1 MTPLLIALQFLT
13 RLPVSLPGIPTPEQ
27 VGRSLLWYPLVGLLL
42 GLLLWGAHLLLGQA
56 SAVLQA
62 AIILAL
68 WVGLSGG
75 LHLDGLADT
84 ADAWVGGF
92 ADRERTLAI
101 MKDPRS
107 GPIAVVVLVLL
118 LLLKFAALFTLLQA
132 GQGIYLLLLP
142 WLGRIRTLADLRA
155 LDLVEPLKARIGWAG
170 QQRLDQEAPGQ
181 FTTPLGRRV
190 PIDYGSAD
198 PSIELRLQELFG
210 LAATPRIAGGR
221 LGLKLHLLSPAR
233 RPVQVTQDLA
243 SFWANT
249 YAEVKKDLKGRYPKH
264 YWPED
269 PLIAEPTARAK
280 PRK

>member
-1 MTPLLIALQFLT
+1 MIPLLIALQFLT
-13 RLPVSLPGIPTPEQ
+13 RLPVSLPGMPTPEQ

-42 GLLLWGAHLLLGQA
+42 GLLLWGAHLLLGQTP
-56 SAVLQA
+56 AVLQA

-142 WLGRIRTLADLRA
+142 WLGRSLLPLLLATTPYVRVGGLGQALVDYLPRGQLPWVLGVHLLGMLLFGWMGLLALATALLLFIWLRRA
-155 LDLVEPLKARIGWAG
+155 LLRRLGGTTGDTAGALVE
-170 QQRLDQEAPGQ
+170 
-181 FTTPLGRRV
+181 LGECGV
-190 PIDYGSAD
+190 
-198 PSIELRLQELFG
+198 L
-210 LAATPRIAGGR
+210 LALA
-221 LGLKLHLLSPAR
+221 LS
-233 RPVQVTQDLA
+233 L
-243 SFWANT
+243 
-249 YAEVKKDLKGRYPKH
+249 
-264 YWPED
+264 
-269 PLIAEPTARAK
+269 
-280 PRK
+280 

>member
-1 MTPLLIALQFLT
+1 MIPLLIALQFLT

-42 GLLLWGAHLLLGQA
+42 GLLLWGAHLLLGQT

-107 GPIAVVVLVLL
+107 GPIAVVVLALL

-142 WLGRIRTLADLRA
+142 WMGRSLLPLLLATTHYVREGGLGQALVDHLPRRQLPWVLGVHLLGMLLFGWMGLLALATALLLFIWLRRA
-155 LDLVEPLKARIGWAG
+155 LLRRLGGTTGDTAGALVE
-170 QQRLDQEAPGQ
+170 
-181 FTTPLGRRV
+181 LGECSV
-190 PIDYGSAD
+190 
-198 PSIELRLQELFG
+198 L
-210 LAATPRIAGGR
+210 LALA
-221 LGLKLHLLSPAR
+221 LS
-233 RPVQVTQDLA
+233 L
-243 SFWANT
+243 
-249 YAEVKKDLKGRYPKH
+249 
-264 YWPED
+264 
-269 PLIAEPTARAK
+269 
-280 PRK
+280 